1 MKSSLVG
8 TAITAALAAVSLTGC
23 GSNGSADHAS
33 VQSSP
38 GTRPS
43 SSTSASKS
51 AAPSVAGGGKVLKPG
66 SGGRIGKTDL
76 ELQIEKAL
84 TPKSHAYVPIAQCG
98 HGLSG
103 PVGST
108 VRCRITVPGGQL
120 WAKATV
126 THVYGDGVAYKLGH
140 AAAPSAR

>member
-1 MKSSLVG
+1 MKRSLVG
-8 TAITAALAAVSLTGC
+8 AAIATLTTLFIAGC
-23 GSNGSADHAS
+23 GSNGSGHHATAH
-33 VQSSP
+33 SSP
-38 GTRPS
+38 GTPRNS
-43 SSTSASKS
+43 SSSASKS
-51 AAPSVAGGGKVLKPG
+51 TATPGAEGGKVLKSG

-84 TPKSHAYVPIAQCG
+84 TPKSHAYVPIAQCE

-126 THVYGDGVAYKLGH
+126 THVYGNGIAYKLGH
-140 AAAPSAR
+140 ATAPGAH